1 MAAPSEGSAGN
12 ESGSTVPGN
21 DAQHLR
27 EEIEQ
32 TRQQLG
38 LTVEQLAAKV
48 DVKSRARVEAAQV
61 ARRVKSATARA
72 RDPVRQ
78 AAAKGASK
86 ARDYRIPLALGT
98 GALVLAYLA
107 IWQWRKR

>member
-1 MAAPSEGSAGN
+1 MANSPSEYSAANEAGPAAPG
-12 ESGSTVPGN
+12 

-38 LTVEQLAAKV
+38 ETVEQLAAKV
-48 DVKSRARVEAAQV
+48 DVKSRVRVQV
-61 ARRVKSATARA
+61 AQLAGRVRSATVQA
-72 RDPVRQ
+72 RDPVRR
-78 AAAKGASK
+78 AAAKGAST
-86 ARDYRIPLALGT
+86 AREYRIPLALGT

-107 IWQWRKR
+107 IWQRRKR